1 MKKISRLSLEHLSE
15 QLQCLSDS
23 EASSLIGGDAYFSP
37 SGAYLGDFG
46 SGDEIIIV
54 TEEEFREIVNRG
66 YSYSDRRTSGNYTG
80 STSSDA
86 GRSKDSLT
94 DEAKASIAMHYASN
108 YGFSSV
114 CIDESNA
121 GTGAYVPSDGSYD
134 GTLYVNFKHISTVSS
149 FRSTLTHEKAHVEL
163 GHVRVTGALS
173 PLERFQ
179 IEMEAYDYQINS
191 TEYQNTS
198 QAYRRDVANAYWR
211 RANQSGFSIG
221 LEEVYKLF
229 RIDGW

>member
-114 CIDESNA
+114 CVLMKVMQVLGRMFHRMVVMTELSM
-121 GTGAYVPSDGSYD
+121 
-134 GTLYVNFKHISTVSS
+134 LISSI
-149 FRSTLTHEKAHVEL
+149 FQRFH
-163 GHVRVTGALS
+163 
-173 PLERFQ
+173 PLEAPSL
-179 IEMEAYDYQINS
+179 MK
-191 TEYQNTS
+191 
-198 QAYRRDVANAYWR
+198 
-211 RANQSGFSIG
+211 
-221 LEEVYKLF
+221 KLMSN
-229 RIDGW
+229 